1 MGMRHQDALGR
12 ESLLAP
18 TPQTPLSHTQP
29 YRESL
34 KLCHSLE
41 TGLLQ

>member
-1 MGMRHQDALGR
+1 MGTRRWDVFGKG
-12 ESLLAP
+12 SLFAP
-18 TPQTPLSHTQP
+18 SLKLPLSHAQP

-41 TGLLQ
+41 TGFLQ